1 MIDAVC
7 FDLDGTL
14 GGYGGDFAGLLAV
27 ARSAL
32 GLEQCSMNEF
42 AGIVQ
47 QELRREGPL
56 DLQTV
61 LVRTLDRLEQR
72 QAPGLSDLV
81 EQILEQYASE
91 VRRAPGAA
99 QLLERLDSK
108 GVKLALISNGPE
120 DMQRAALRA
129 LGFERHFRA
138 VIISGDRDVAARKPA
153 SRVFAL
159 ACTGLESQPSATL
172 MVGND
177 PVGDVKGAL
186 DHGMPAVLI
195 GSDRDAHEY
204 GVPAVG
210 GMEPLDVLLRTR
222 YGL

>member
-1 MIDAVC
+1 VIRAVC

-14 GGYGGDFAGLLAV
+14 GGYGGDFGGLLAV
-27 ARSAL
+27 ARSEL
-32 GLEQCSMNEF
+32 GLEQCSMNQF
-42 AGIVQ
+42 AAIVQ
-47 QELRREGPL
+47 EELRREGSL
-56 DLQTV
+56 DLHTV

-72 QAPGLSDLV
+72 APPDLKELA
-81 EQILEQYASE
+81 EQVTTRYASE

-99 QLLERLDSK
+99 QLLARLDAK
-108 GVKLALISNGPE
+108 DVKMALISNGPE
-120 DMQRAALRA
+120 DMQRAALKA

-138 VIISGDRDVAARKPA
+138 VIISGDPDVAARKPA

-159 ACTGLESQPSATL
+159 ACTGLESLPAETL

-177 PVGDVKGAL
+177 PVADVKGATQY
-186 DHGMPAVLI
+186 GMPAVLI
-195 GSDRDAHEY
+195 GSDRDAREH